1 MDLAYTTEQD
11 MLAESIQRFIAT
23 EYDLTTRKNLVAS
36 DLGYSTQHWQ
46 TFAELGWLGMS
57 IPEAYGGLG
66 GDLVDT
72 MIMFE
77 EFGKGLVLEP
87 TLSSLVL
94 FAGALELAGSDEH
107 KHHYLPALGVGDL
120 TGCLAYVE
128 ADEPTNF
135 NFVATTA
142 LKTGDHYQLNGTKS
156 VVLNAASADVILVS
170 ARTEGQTTDPRGISL
185 FLVPG
190 DSEGLLRK
198 DYPTVDGLRA
208 SEVLLENVR
217 VPASALVGAEG
228 AASQTLNTVI
238 NRGILAISA
247 EAVGAM
253 AVLYQSTIDYTK
265 QRVQFDHPLSEF
277 QVVKHRLTE
286 MFIEYNLA
294 KSLCMKATMLLNQ
307 NSGDAQRHI
316 HALKF
321 LIGKTSRFVGQN
333 AVQLHGGM
341 GMTEDLAI
349 AHYFKR
355 LMMIDATFGH
365 TDIHL
370 DAFVQ

>member
-23 EYDLTTRKNLVAS
+23 EYDLSNRKNLVAS
-36 DLGYSTQHWQ
+36 DLGYSAQHWQ

-77 EFGKGLVLEP
+77 ELGKGLVLEP
-87 TLSSLVL
+87 MHSSLVL
-94 FAGALELAGSDEH
+94 FAGAIELAGSDEQ
-107 KHHYLPALGVGDL
+107 KHQYLPALGAGEL
-120 TGCLAYVE
+120 TGCLAYAE

-135 NFVATTA
+135 NFVSATA
-142 LKTGDHYQLNGTKS
+142 VKNEDHYLLNGTKS
-156 VVLNAASADVILVS
+156 VVLNAASADFILIS
-170 ARTEGQTTDPRGISL
+170 ARTYGQATDADGISL

-190 DSEGLLRK
+190 NTEGLSRK

-208 SEVLLENVR
+208 SEVALENVR
-217 VPASALVGAEG
+217 VPASALLGAEG
-228 AASQTLNTVI
+228 AASQTLKTVI

-307 NSGDAQRHI
+307 NSEDAQRHI

>member
-23 EYDLTTRKNLVAS
+23 EYDLSNRKNLVAS
-36 DLGYSTQHWQ
+36 DLGYSAQHWQ

-77 EFGKGLVLEP
+77 EFGKGLALEP
-87 TLSSLVL
+87 MHSSLVL
-94 FAGALELAGSDEH
+94 FAGAIELAGSDEQ
-107 KHHYLPALGVGDL
+107 KHQYLPALGAGEL
-120 TGCLAYVE
+120 TGCLAYAE

-135 NFVATTA
+135 NFVSATA
-142 LKTGDHYQLNGTKS
+142 VKNEDHYLLNGTKS
-156 VVLNAASADVILVS
+156 VVLNAASADFILIS
-170 ARTEGQTTDPRGISL
+170 ARTYGQATDADGISL

-190 DSEGLLRK
+190 NTEGLSRK

-208 SEVLLENVR
+208 SEVALENVR
-217 VPASALVGAEG
+217 VPASALLGAEG
-228 AASQTLNTVI
+228 AASQTLKTII

-307 NSGDAQRHI
+307 NSEDAQRHI

>member
-1 MDLAYTTEQD
+1 MDLAYTIEQD

-23 EYDLTTRKNLVAS
+23 EYDLSNRKALVAS
-36 DLGYSTQHWQ
+36 DLGYSAQHWQ
-46 TFAELGWLGMS
+46 TFAQLGWLGMT
-57 IPEAYGGLG
+57 IPESYGGLG

-77 EFGKGLVLEP
+77 EFGKALVLEP

-94 FAGALELAGSDEH
+94 FAGALELAGSDAQ
-107 KHHYLPALGVGDL
+107 KHQHLPALGTGDL

-128 ADEPTNF
+128 SDAPTNF
-135 NFVATTA
+135 NQVSTTA
-142 LKTGDHYQLNGTKS
+142 VQAEDQYRLNGTKS
-156 VVLNAASADVILVS
+156 VVLNAASADFIIVS
-170 ARTEGQTTDPRGISL
+170 ARTDGQDDDPQGISL
-185 FLVPG
+185 FLVP
-190 DSEGLLRK
+190 SNTEGLSRK

-208 SEVLLENVR
+208 SEVTLDNVLI
-217 VPASALVGAEG
+217 PASARLGAEG
-228 AASQTLNTVI
+228 TASQTLNAVI

-253 AVLYQSTIDYTK
+253 EALYQSTIDYTK
-265 QRVQFDHPLSEF
+265 QREQFDHPLSEF

-286 MFIEYNLA
+286 MF
-294 KSLCMKATMLLNQ
+294 MKATMLLNQ
-307 NSGDAQRHI
+307 HSEDAQRNI

-370 DAFVQ
+370 EAFVQ

>member
-107 KHHYLPALGVGDL
+107 KHHYLPALGAGDL

-170 ARTEGQTTDPRGISL
+170 ARTEGQATDPRGISL

-307 NSGDAQRHI
+307 NSEDAQRHI

>member
-23 EYDLTTRKNLVAS
+23 EYDLSNRKNLVAS

-94 FAGALELAGSDEH
+94 FAGALELAGSNVH
-107 KHHYLPALGVGDL
+107 KHHYLPALGAGDL

-170 ARTEGQTTDPRGISL
+170 ARTEGQATDERGISL

-307 NSGDAQRHI
+307 SSGDAQRHI

>member
-11 MLAESIQRFIAT
+11 MLAESIQRFVAT
-23 EYDLTTRKNLVAS
+23 EYDLSNRKDLVAS
-36 DLGYSTQHWQ
+36 DLGYSAQHWQ
-46 TFAELGWLGMS
+46 TFAALGWLGMS

-77 EFGKGLVLEP
+77 EFGKALVLEP

-94 FAGALELAGSDEH
+94 FAGAIELAGSDEQ
-107 KHHYLPALGVGDL
+107 KHHYLPALGAGDL

-135 NFVATTA
+135 NAVSTTA
-142 LKTGDHYQLNGTKS
+142 LRSGDHYQLNGAKS
-156 VVLNAASADVILVS
+156 VVLNAASADFILVS
-170 ARTEGQTTDPRGISL
+170 ARTDGKATDANGISL
-185 FLVPG
+185 FLMPG
-190 DSEGLLRK
+190 NTDGLSRK

-208 SEVLLENVR
+208 SELLLEYVL
-217 VPASALVGAEG
+217 VPASARLGAEG
-228 AASQTLNTVI
+228 AASQTLNSVI

-307 NSGDAQRHI
+307 DSDDAQRHI

>member
-23 EYDLTTRKNLVAS
+23 EYDLSNRKNLVAS
-36 DLGYSTQHWQ
+36 DLGYSAQHWQ

-87 TLSSLVL
+87 MHSSLVL
-94 FAGALELAGSDEH
+94 FAGAIELAGSDEQ
-107 KHHYLPALGVGDL
+107 KHQYLPALGAGEL

-135 NFVATTA
+135 NFVSATA
-142 LKTGDHYQLNGTKS
+142 VKIEDHYLLNGTKS
-156 VVLNAASADVILVS
+156 VVLNAASADFILIS
-170 ARTEGQTTDPRGISL
+170 ARTSGQATDADGISL
-185 FLVPG
+185 FLVP
-190 DSEGLLRK
+190 SNTEGLSRK

-208 SEVLLENVR
+208 SEVVLENVR
-217 VPASALVGAEG
+217 VPASGLLGAEG

-307 NSGDAQRHI
+307 NSEDAQRHI

>member
-1 MDLAYTTEQD
+1 MDLAYTAEQD
-11 MLAESIQRFIAT
+11 MLAESIQRFITT
-23 EYDLTTRKNLVAS
+23 EYDLSSRKALAAS
-36 DLGYSTQHWQ
+36 ELGYSTQHWQ
-46 TFAELGWLGMS
+46 TFAQLGWLGMS
-57 IPEAYGGLG
+57 IAEPYGGLG

-77 EFGKGLVLEP
+77 EFGKGLVVEP
-87 TLSSLVL
+87 VLSSLVL
-94 FAGALELAGSDEH
+94 FAGTLELAGSEAQ
-107 KHHYLPALGVGDL
+107 KHAHLPAIGAGDC
-120 TGCLAYVE
+120 TGCLAYLE
-128 ADEPTNF
+128 GIAPTDINH
-135 NFVATTA
+135 VGTTA
-142 LKTGDHYQLNGTKS
+142 VKTQGQYQLTGTKS
-156 VVLNAASADVILVS
+156 VVLNAASTDQMIVS
-170 ARTEGQTTDPRGISL
+170 ARTHGNEADPDGISL
-185 FLVPG
+185 FLIPSNA
-190 DSEGLLRK
+190 DGLSRK

-208 SEVLLENVR
+208 SEVTLDNVLI
-217 VPASALVGAEG
+217 PESALLGAEG
-228 AASQTLNTVI
+228 EALQTLTAVI

-253 AVLYQSTIDYTK
+253 EVLYKSTIDYTK
-265 QRVQFDHPLSEF
+265 QREQFDHPLSEF

-307 NSGDAQRHI
+307 NSDDAQRHV

-370 DAFVQ
+370 EAFVQ

>member
-107 KHHYLPALGVGDL
+107 KHHYLPALGAGDL

-170 ARTEGQTTDPRGISL
+170 ARTEGQATDARGISL

-228 AASQTLNTVI
+228 ADRKS
-238 NRGILAISA
+238 
-247 EAVGAM
+247 
-253 AVLYQSTIDYTK
+253 
-265 QRVQFDHPLSEF
+265 
-277 QVVKHRLTE
+277 VV
-286 MFIEYNLA
+286 
-294 KSLCMKATMLLNQ
+294 
-307 NSGDAQRHI
+307 
-316 HALKF
+316 
-321 LIGKTSRFVGQN
+321 
-333 AVQLHGGM
+333 
-341 GMTEDLAI
+341 
-349 AHYFKR
+349 
-355 LMMIDATFGH
+355 
-365 TDIHL
+365 
-370 DAFVQ
+370 

>member
-107 KHHYLPALGVGDL
+107 KHHYLPALGAGDL
-120 TGCLAYVE
+120 TGCLAYIE

-170 ARTEGQTTDPRGISL
+170 ARTEGQATDPRGISL

-307 NSGDAQRHI
+307 NSEDAQRHI